1 MAWELIDHTGDVG
14 VVARAPTLEELF
26 AESAR
31 AMFSI
36 LAESGVPA
44 PAGTDSFAVAG
55 SSPEE
60 ELRDF
65 LSELLYRF
73 SADHRMYV
81 GFAAAPGKLDAAWE
95 TYDPVRHPLRT
106 ELKAVTYHQ
115 LAVVR
120 EDGGWRGRVIFDV

>member
-14 VVARAPTLEELF
+14 VAARAPTLEELF
-26 AESAR
+26 AECAR

-36 LAESGVPA
+36 LADAGAPA
-44 PAGTDSFAVAG
+44 PEGTDAFPVAGTA
-55 SSPEE
+55 PEE

-73 SADHRMYV
+73 SADRRMYV
-81 GFAAAPGKLDAAWE
+81 GFAVAPGKVDAAWE

-115 LAVVR
+115 LEVVH
-120 EDGGWRGRVIFDV
+120 EGEAWRGRVIFDV